1 MVKKWFKPRG
11 KPVVLVD
18 EKEIDNMIVK
28 HIKSSEKFDKKKKG
42 DD

>member
-18 EKEIDNMIVK
+18 EKEINNIIIK
-28 HIKSSEKFDKKKKG
+28 HIEVNEKLNKKKKG
-42 DD
+42 DK